1 MCLEMYDDSF
11 LKIREVEGGAA
22 RKERWGQQERG
33 EGCSCYLFVGVVR
46 EK

>member
-22 RKERWGQQERG
+22 RKERRVQLLFICRG
-33 EGCSCYLFVGVVR
+33 GKGKIIQYG
-46 EK
+46 